1 MSSNMKL
8 NFYKTNWYRVSWRDG
23 WQPEGLVLCSI
34 VTRIRDNRHNFLNNE
49 TWEKYWGEKSGIYWS
64 WLSWKVLSQIF
75 ERGFWKCD
83 SILIWGLFKSWVALW
98 TKEVKNLVMGK
109 FPIRADFQYSPFC
122 NKVKMVSDASPS
134 LRKFYINAQPLGVV
148 LNSPKSPTPSGK
160 FQFVKAFG
168 TFPLN
173 FFSNRQENFLP
184 NYSSFIFNFLI

>member
-98 TKEVKNLVMGK
+98 TKEVKNLVMVLRSK
-109 FPIRADFQYSPFC
+109 TLKNPLQRDLWSIR
-122 NKVKMVSDASPS
+122 
-134 LRKFYINAQPLGVV
+134 
-148 LNSPKSPTPSGK
+148 
-160 FQFVKAFG
+160 
-168 TFPLN
+168 
-173 FFSNRQENFLP
+173 ENFRSGL
-184 NYSSFIFNFLI
+184 IFNTPPFATK